1 VITFGKCLQT
11 IIILKILYDSFNAH
25 GELSALYL
33 VYRSVSDQIF
43 FESRGPVVHDTG
55 ETSGRWELTC
65 TGPGSRM
72 NEISR
77 LVSQSDI
84 IKQMSKEARIK
95 KTDMQIEATE
105 IKQDSEE
112 SQSKN

>member
-1 VITFGKCLQT
+1 LSVVHWIT
-11 IIILKILYDSFNAH
+11 
-25 GELSALYL
+25 
-33 VYRSVSDQIF
+33 RSVSDQIF

-55 ETSGRWELTC
+55 ETSGGWELTC

-105 IKQDSEE
+105 LMQEKEHAH
-112 SQSKN
+112 SKY